1 MSRAGLTACGGYQ
14 TQTTC
19 HTLIA
24 GQWEQSATLVMARF
38 DHVSWRSANGTFLMG
53 GSGDARQTSE
63 RLNNTDITNS
73 TGFNLQYDT
82 MYAIYVLSQ
91 NSQVATMHIAHSE
104 NVFKVLSNTFLSD
117 ACAIELADTV
127 VVTGGQWSA
136 SRVQVYS
143 VSGPQEE
150 LPNMLAP
157 RYGHA
162 CGLFVNSDQQT
173 VSSNKYA
180 IHLK

>member
-24 GQWEQSATLVMARF
+24 GQWELSATLVMARF
-38 DHVSWRSANGTFLMG
+38 DHVSWSSANGTFLMG

-63 RLNNTDITNS
+63 RLNNTDTNNS

-91 NSQVATMHIAHSE
+91 NSQVNTMHMQVAALKLSRCFESAIVIH
-104 NVFKVLSNTFLSD
+104 FK
-117 ACAIELADTV
+117 
-127 VVTGGQWSA
+127 
-136 SRVQVYS
+136 
-143 VSGPQEE
+143 
-150 LPNMLAP
+150 
-157 RYGHA
+157 
-162 CGLFVNSDQQT
+162 
-173 VSSNKYA
+173 
-180 IHLK
+180 

>member
-1 MSRAGLTACGGYQ
+1 MAAAAPCQISPRQGATNTPSQVGLLIINVDSSQNDPIIMSHAGLTACGGYQ

-38 DHVSWRSANGTFLMG
+38 DHVSWSSANGTFLMG

-63 RLNNTDITNS
+63 RLNNTDTNNS

-91 NSQVATMHIAHSE
+91 NSQVATMH
-104 NVFKVLSNTFLSD
+104 
-117 ACAIELADTV
+117 
-127 VVTGGQWSA
+127 
-136 SRVQVYS
+136 
-143 VSGPQEE
+143 
-150 LPNMLAP
+150 ML
-157 RYGHA
+157 
-162 CGLFVNSDQQT
+162 
-173 VSSNKYA
+173 
-180 IHLK
+180 